1 MQDVKL
7 CWPRNHHKK
16 KLSGTKKM
24 KELPHVPK
32 DSNLLFHSDNL
43 VAMNYLI
50 KTGFTGKI
58 DLIYIDPP
66 FCSIENYFLRRKNF
80 SACCL

>member
-1 MQDVKL
+1 MQDIKL
-7 CWPRNHHKK
+7 CWPRNHDKK
-16 KLSGTKKM
+16 KLYVAKKTKG
-24 KELPHVPK
+24 LPYETK

-50 KTGFTGKI
+50 KTDFTGKI

-66 FCSIENYFLRRKNF
+66 FCTNGSLIDTSFYE
-80 SACCL
+80 